1 MNNLIR
7 ISEVSTMLGIARST
21 VYKMVQ
27 QGELEHV
34 KVGKSIRFDPDSIA
48 AYVKAQTQRTVL
60 VATRK
65 SANLL
70 NNNVKGAIWDL

>member
-48 AYVKAQTQRTVL
+48 AYVKAQTQRTIL
-60 VATRK
+60 VTTSK
-65 SANLL
+65 HTNLL
-70 NNNVKGAIWDL
+70 KQNVKGAIWDI